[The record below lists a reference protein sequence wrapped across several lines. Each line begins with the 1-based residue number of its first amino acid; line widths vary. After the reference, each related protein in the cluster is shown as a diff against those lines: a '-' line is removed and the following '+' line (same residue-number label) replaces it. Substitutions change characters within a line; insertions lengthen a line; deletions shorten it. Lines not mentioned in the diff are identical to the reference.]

1 MEERRAYPRYPV
13 LLKAK
18 AVVEDNQKTYEG
30 KVTDISFSGVR
41 FVCEEK
47 IIEGQKLQ
55 LILTIEDQDVTL
67 KSVVVWAKKLENLDG
82 IQHGMQVFGVAFEG
96 DRKQLENF
104 FKKIEN

>member
-13 LLKAK
+13 SLQAR
-18 AVVEDNQKTYEG
+18 AIIEDTQKSYKG
-30 KVTDISFSGVR
+30 RVTDISFSGVR

-47 IIEGQKLQ
+47 IAEGQKLE
-55 LILTIEDQDVTL
+55 LILFIEDQEVTL
-67 KSVVVWAKKLENLDG
+67 KAMVVWAKRLENLEG

-104 FKKIEN
+104 FKKIQA